1 MDAIDNAT
9 FNYLF
14 EFVKGF
20 VSAQA
25 TKMEVEE

>member
-20 VSAQA
+20 VSTQVA
-25 TKMEVEE
+25 KMDVEE